1 MTPPMTGLADVP
13 SPVPRWVAPAFGVF
27 GLGTIIWTVYLAA
40 TLPQH
45 THTRHYRLA
54 WVGFDVGL
62 AVLLIVTAWLAWR
75 GQRHVG
81 MTATSTATV
90 LVVDAW
96 FDVVTSPRVDVT
108 NAVLEAVLAELP
120 LALLCLWIALHVDRV
135 IERRLRRVALRE
147 SARAAAHATQDTTSA
162 K

>member
-1 MTPPMTGLADVP
+1 MP

-62 AVLLIVTAWLAWR
+62 ALLLIVTAWLAWR
-75 GQRHVG
+75 GNRHVG

-96 FDVVTSPRVDVT
+96 FDVVTSPRADLT
-108 NAVLEAVLAELP
+108 SAILEAVLAELP

-135 IERRLRRVALRE
+135 IESRLRKVAKHTVRE
-147 SARAAAHATQDTTSA
+147 SARGAGQPAEGATSA
-162 K
+162 N